1 MYQSSSLV
9 INPMNYEEYLTTNM
23 SLIDKD
29 ISLVALIPSDD
40 LEIVEI
46 EKKFSTVEQLKPELE

>member
-1 MYQSSSLV
+1 
-9 INPMNYEEYLTTNM
+9 MNYEEYLTTNM